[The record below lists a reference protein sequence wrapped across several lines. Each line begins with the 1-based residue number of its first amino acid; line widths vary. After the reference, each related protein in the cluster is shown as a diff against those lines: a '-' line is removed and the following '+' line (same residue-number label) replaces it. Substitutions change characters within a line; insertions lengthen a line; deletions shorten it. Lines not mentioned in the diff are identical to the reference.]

1 MKLYQGDPD
10 NEDEE
15 DWYGIFERERERFL
29 DLKTL
34 WGTHVPA
41 LLFHNPWWTCP
52 SLGMQLGQPVYH
64 NVEKWDDIG
73 QWDEA
78 DIILMK
84 KTLSEVRKL
93 GWIQEDLRGLN
104 FVRLIKD
111 GKEFIAMVDMESV
124 IRVKKKEDKVN
135 EKEVKVNEKYN

>member
-1 MKLYQGDPD
+1 
-10 NEDEE
+10 
-15 DWYGIFERERERFL
+15 
-29 DLKTL
+29 
-34 WGTHVPA
+34 
-41 LLFHNPWWTCP
+41 
-52 SLGMQLGQPVYH
+52 MQLGQPVYH

-124 IRVKKKEDKVN
+124 VRVNNKEDKVN
-135 EKEVKVNEKYN
+135 EKEEKVNEKEDK